1 MIDQAKAGG
10 TGLHA
15 GEQPDQ
21 AGFQGIG
28 AAALAAGQDIETL
41 ALLLV
46 VGGF

>member
-10 TGLHA
+10 TGLKA
-15 GEQPDQ
+15 GEQLDQ

-28 AAALAAGQDIETL
+28 AAALAAGQDSKAL

-46 VGGF
+46 VVGF